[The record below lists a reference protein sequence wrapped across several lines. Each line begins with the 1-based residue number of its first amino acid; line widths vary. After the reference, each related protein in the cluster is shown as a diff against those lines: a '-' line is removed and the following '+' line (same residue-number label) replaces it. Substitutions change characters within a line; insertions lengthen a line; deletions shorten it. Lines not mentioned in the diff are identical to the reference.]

1 MGLLITFEGVEGA
14 GKTTQIERSRD
25 WLQHHFNNKIPIIT
39 TREPGGTILGQE
51 LRRLLLA
58 ITQPTIEPTTT
69 TELLLYAAD
78 RAQHVEEMLKPELER
93 GAIILCD
100 RYTDSTIAYQGF
112 GREIDLKLI
121 NSLNKIATG
130 GLESHLTFWLDVEV
144 EIGLKRAKERGKQS
158 DRLESSDL
166 AFHQRVRQGFAQ
178 LAAQNPHRIVK
189 IDARPSASDV
199 QIKIQQILRKFFRE
213 RE

>member
-1 MGLLITFEGVEGA
+1 MGFLITFEGIEGA

-58 ITQPTIEPTTT
+58 ITQPTIQPTTT

-100 RYTDSTIAYQGF
+100 RYTDSTIAYQGL
-112 GREIDLKLI
+112 GRGIDLKLI

-130 GLESHLTFWLDVEV
+130 GLESNLTFWLDVEV

-158 DRLESSDL
+158 DRMESSDL
-166 AFHQRVRQGFAQ
+166 AFHERVRQGFTQ
-178 LAAQNPHRIVK
+178 LAAQNPDRIVK

>member
-58 ITQPTIEPTTT
+58 ITQPTMQPTTT

-100 RYTDSTIAYQGF
+100 RYTDSTIAYQGL
-112 GREIDLKLI
+112 GRGIDLKLI

-130 GLESHLTFWLDVEV
+130 GLESNLTFWLDVEV

-158 DRLESSDL
+158 DRIESSDL
-166 AFHQRVRQGFAQ
+166 AFHERVRQGFAQ